1 MCLIFCTPRKVHKLL
16 IKDKM
21 KKSRRKTIGGKKQK
35 KIDLW
40 FLQGV
45 AFNFRPL
52 CLLGLSMSVIFFFS
66 IYMYV
71 VLIMKFR
78 STILEYIRGFNT
90 LLK

>member
-66 IYMYV
+66 VFICM
-71 VLIMKFR
+71 
-78 STILEYIRGFNT
+78 
-90 LLK
+90 

>member
-21 KKSRRKTIGGKKQK
+21 KKSRRKMIGGKKEK
-35 KIDLW
+35 NIDLL

-52 CLLGLSMSVIFFFS
+52 CLLGLSMSVIFFQYLYVCS
-66 IYMYV
+66 IDNE
-71 VLIMKFR
+71 I
-78 STILEYIRGFNT
+78 
-90 LLK
+90 

>member
-52 CLLGLSMSVIFFFS
+52 CLLGLSMSVIFFSVF
-66 IYMYV
+66 ICM
-71 VLIMKFR
+71 
-78 STILEYIRGFNT
+78 
-90 LLK
+90 

>member
-1 MCLIFCTPRKVHKLL
+1 MCLIFCTPRKVRKLL

-21 KKSRRKTIGGKKQK
+21 KKSRRKMIGGKKQK

-52 CLLGLSMSVIFFFS
+52 CLLGLSMSVIFCSVF
-66 IYMYV
+66 ICM
-71 VLIMKFR
+71 
-78 STILEYIRGFNT
+78 
-90 LLK
+90 

>member
-1 MCLIFCTPRKVHKLL
+1 MCLIFCTPRKVRKLL

-21 KKSRRKTIGGKKQK
+21 KKSRRKMIGGKKQK

-52 CLLGLSMSVIFFFS
+52 CLLGLSMSVIFFSVF
-66 IYMYV
+66 ICM
-71 VLIMKFR
+71 
-78 STILEYIRGFNT
+78 
-90 LLK
+90 

>member
-21 KKSRRKTIGGKKQK
+21 KKRRRKTIGGKKQKK

-45 AFNFRPL
+45 AFNVRPL
-52 CLLGLSMSVIFFFS
+52 CLLGLCLLFFFFQYLYVCS
-66 IYMYV
+66 IDNE
-71 VLIMKFR
+71 I
-78 STILEYIRGFNT
+78 
-90 LLK
+90 